1 MAALGRLAIAVE
13 ADIASF
19 TSDMGKVDRVAK
31 RTAASMEKSMTNAA
45 RAIGAAAAVAGL
57 ALVGITRSAINAAD
71 ESAKMA
77 QKIGVSV
84 EALSGLKFA
93 ADQAGVSNQQLQAG
107 LVRLARSA
115 SDAAGGLKQAQ
126 EVWKAL
132 KISPTDANGLR
143 STEALFGDI
152 AQAFSEMQDGAA
164 KTAFATRLF
173 GKAGAELIPLLN
185 SGRDGLADFMAEAKA
200 LGLVIGTDTA
210 KAAEVFNDNLSK
222 LRDGV
227 SGLGNDLAA
236 EFLPALV
243 DATNAM
249 VEWVKQLRETGAIQ
263 KIVEWVKTFIGVLD
277 DLAVFIMTR
286 IVAGALLSF
295 IGSIGLLT
303 KAIGAARVA
312 TTAWAA
318 VMAVLSGPIGLM
330 ITAVGLLGV
339 GIYNLVGA
347 QNDAAKAATALDTTQ
362 RRLAESTGYQIE
374 GALQAAKAEQ
384 KRAQETLKA
393 AQADLVA
400 ARASQERYKMIPRT
414 PGDGMGGTGA
424 AGGVGLMEGFDE
436 QSVRR
441 QEAAISDLQI
451 SLSSSFITVAEGE
464 LRLAAF
470 RKALEGTRP
479 PIVDLTN
486 GAQKAA
492 DEIAKLREQAE
503 AFANQTIMAM
513 VTQFD
518 PLLAIQLKYEES
530 LRNLAPLLDGTAE
543 GERLYAEALA
553 AVVRMKD
560 ADVAATRKEIAETKR
575 QQNVVGLLAAAY
587 AEEAMVMRMSA
598 REAFVYA
605 ETQKAIRDALAANKP
620 LLSDQIAQIGEMAGA
635 MHDSRESFEE
645 VQDILNEFGGDSD
658 SPILKLIDDMGTLQD
673 ELEKVSDAC
682 SKAFD
687 PARAN
692 ELREAIERMNTQ
704 VQIEAVG
711 GFKAM
716 LGAAQAFTQEG
727 SKGFKAMEVGMAA
740 LSIVQDLLALK
751 AAVTAVL
758 TQGQGDPYSAFAR
771 MAAMAAAV
779 APFLASIGVTLS
791 SLGGGGGG
799 FTDTAGE
806 RQAAQGTGTV
816 LGDAEAKSESI
827 ANAVEITADASEKL
841 VGLNRGML
849 NALVAMQNSIGSAT
863 AMLARGSGDVEFSDL
878 PSVGGVGA
886 ALRNPIRYGG
896 LLGGLLGGSSE
907 ITDQGIVIFGGALL
921 EILENISVG
930 AYQEV
935 QSRGWVFGG
944 RDTSEEIV
952 DATDDLGNQF
962 QLIIDSIVTT
972 VREGAL
978 ALGLLPDEI
987 EAALAEF
994 RVEEIRISL
1003 MDLTAEEQQ
1012 AELEAVFGQIFD
1024 GLAGHVVPFIEQ
1036 FQRVGEGLGETLVR
1050 VATGVQVTREAINQL
1065 GLAIDEADP
1074 ERFAQIS
1081 EGLIG
1086 AVGSIEEFITGMVA
1100 FVNNFAT
1107 DAHRLEVAQNALSSA
1122 FAQAGLEIPETRDAM
1137 WALMQSLDATTEEGR
1152 EQIATLLRLA
1162 DVADEYYDAL
1172 DRAGE
1177 AQVDLT
1183 RLLMNLARDGWSAPM
1198 QAIMELDD
1206 TYRQHVDTIQ
1216 DLARAS
1222 GRAEASEAELSIA
1235 REWHTRQLRRLAK
1248 EIMQSAMDIA
1258 GQLGYA
1264 GFEGAA
1270 NDPIYDADLGG
1281 IGQVTQAVEDRY
1293 ARELQLLQQLDQY
1306 VRSLG
1311 ISALS
1316 PLNPTER
1323 LGEAQAEYQRLL
1335 ALAQGG
1341 DLDALGQ
1348 LQGAANAYLTEAQSY
1363 FGGVG
1368 AYEGI
1373 FESVRDTL
1381 AALVDAGPQS
1391 EQLGPNTP
1399 VFGGP
1404 VDVNPGDGMRE
1415 MNEIERALLAQQLV
1429 DHLAALSIALNEPI
1443 LALFETMGI
1452 PLERLVEDL
1461 GINLQTITGAS
1472 VEALS
1477 QLAYDLGLPLGELV
1491 TALGLELP
1499 DLADG
1504 VRELATSLGIDL
1516 TALTGTTATQ
1526 LAGLAGD
1533 LRTNLST
1540 LTTALGIDL
1549 GRLTDIDSPIHQA
1562 LQSIIEGLPEEQATA
1577 LQEHLSAIATAATE
1591 ADATAAVQAA
1601 EAAINAMPVG
1611 IRNQLAPFFEGVDP
1625 VGSLSDLDYLDSI
1638 DASAVAMLEEL
1649 EGIRD
1654 ALRDANRAAEV
1665 PGYAQG
1671 TPWVPNTG
1679 MAMLHEGEMVIPR
1692 DVSDK
1697 IRSGDY
1703 YLGGT
1708 DFGTSASGDDPN
1720 GKKLDL
1726 IVQRLG
1732 TLESIARNTKV
1743 TADEASKPRPMARA
1757 S

>member
-31 RTAASMEKSMTNAA
+31 RTAASMEKSLRT
-45 RAIGAAAAVAGL
+45 AAAATGVAL
-57 ALVGITRSAINAAD
+57 AAAGASIIGMARSAIQAAD
-71 ESAKMA
+71 QMDEMSQKVGLSAKTLSELKFA
-77 QKIGVSV
+77 ASQSGVSIEQLQTGLVRLSRSAADAAGGGLQAVKAFQAIGVSV
-84 EALSGLKFA
+84 
-93 ADQAGVSNQQLQAG
+93 
-107 LVRLARSA
+107 R
-115 SDAAGGLKQAQ
+115 DAQGSLRG
-126 EVWKAL
+126 
-132 KISPTDANGLR
+132 TDAILSDLAGKFR
-143 STEALFGDI
+143 AME
-152 AQAFSEMQDGAA
+152 DGAA
-164 KTAFATRLF
+164 KTALATRLF
-173 GKAGAELIPLLN
+173 GRAGADLLPFLN
-185 SGRDGLADFMAEAKA
+185 QGSEGIARLSREAAA
-200 LGLVIGTDTA
+200 LGVVIGNDTA
-210 KAAEVFNDNLSK
+210 AAAGQFNDNMDK
-222 LRDGV
+222 LRD
-227 SGLGNDLAA
+227 SFTGLTNDLAR

-243 DATNAM
+243 EATRAM

-263 KIVEWVKTFIGVLD
+263 RIIEAVKSFIAVLD
-277 DLAVFIMTR
+277 DLAVFLLTR
-286 IVAGALLSF
+286 LAAGAIARF
-295 IGSIGLLT
+295 VGSIAL
-303 KAIGAARVA
+303 A
-312 TTAWAA
+312 TTGLGLAATATAAWTATL
-318 VMAVLSGPIGLM
+318 AVLGGPIGLLLTGVAALA
-330 ITAVGLLGV
+330 TA
-339 GIYNLVGA
+339 IYA
-347 QNDAAKAATALDTTQ
+347 YSSSADDAARAAAALDTTQ

-374 GALQAAKAEQ
+374 GALEAAKAERD
-384 KRAQETLKA
+384 RAEATLQA
-393 AQADLVA
+393 ARADLVA
-400 ARASQERYKMIPRT
+400 ARAAAERYKQIPRT

-424 AGGVGLMEGFDE
+424 AGGLGFMQGANE
-436 QSVRR
+436 NNITAIQSAVDKLALSFSNSNI
-441 QEAAISDLQI
+441 EIS
-451 SLSSSFITVAEGE
+451 EGE
-464 LRLAAF
+464 ERLAAF
-470 RKALEGTRP
+470 RAGLVQTET

-503 AFANQTIMAM
+503 AFANQTILAM
-513 VTQFD
+513 LTQFD

-575 QQNVVGLLAAAY
+575 QQNVVGLLAAEY
-587 AEEAMVMRMSA
+587 AEQNMVMRMSA

-605 ETQKAIRDALAANKP
+605 ETQRAIGDAIAANRP
-620 LLSDQIAQIGEMAGA
+620 LIADQIDQIGEMAGE
-635 MHDSRESFEE
+635 MFDSTEEFEKI
-645 VQDILNEFGGDSD
+645 QDILSEFGDNDPFGD
-658 SPILKLIDDMGTLQD
+658 LIDKIKDLRAEIEELPGPMD
-673 ELEKVSDAC
+673 E
-682 SKAFD
+682 AFD
-687 PARAN
+687 PAKIAEMRAALGN
-692 ELREAIERMNTQ
+692 LRQEALMFATDAIGQGISNLKSMASEGSN
-704 VQIEAVG
+704 AY
-711 GFKAM
+711 KA
-716 LGAAQAFTQEG
+716 LEVAQAALNLTTAIGAIVNQ
-727 SKGFKAMEVGMAA
+727 GM
-740 LSIVQDLLALK
+740 
-751 AAVTAVL
+751 
-758 TQGQGDPYSAFAR
+758 GDPYTAFAR

-779 APFLASIGVTLS
+779 SQLVG
-791 SLGGGGGG
+791 SLGAFGGG
-799 FTDTAGE
+799 FSDTAAQ
-806 RQAAQGTGTV
+806 RQGAQGTGSV
-816 LGDAEAKSESI
+816 LGDADAKSESI

-935 QSRGWVFGG
+935 QSRGWIFGG

-952 DATDDLGNQF
+952 DVTDELGNQF
-962 QLIIDSIVTT
+962 QLIIDSIVNT
-972 VREGAL
+972 VREGAI
-978 ALGLLPDEI
+978 ALGMLPDEI
-987 EAALAEF
+987 EAALAAF
-994 RVEEIRISL
+994 QVEEIRISL

-1024 GLAGHVVPFIEQ
+1024 GLAGHVVPFIAQ
-1036 FQRVGEGLGETLVR
+1036 FQQVGEGLGETLVR

-1065 GLAIDEADP
+1065 GIAIDEADP

-1086 AVGSIEEFITGMVA
+1086 AVGSIEDFITGMVA

-1107 DAHRLEVAQNALSSA
+1107 DAHRFEVAQNALTSA

-1137 WALMQSLDATTEEGR
+1137 WELMQSLDATTEEGQA
-1152 EQIATLLRLA
+1152 QIATLLRLA
-1162 DVADEYYDAL
+1162 DVADEYYNAL
-1172 DRAGE
+1172 EDQAEAMIRAAAATQELERFLGG
-1177 AQVDLT
+1177 
-1183 RLLMNLARDGWSAPM
+1183 LARDGWSEPM
-1198 QAIMELDD
+1198 QQIMALDD
-1206 TYRQHVDTIQ
+1206 TFRQHVATIQ
-1216 DLARAS
+1216 ELAIAS

-1235 REWHTRQLRRLAK
+1235 REWHTRQLRKLAR

-1258 GQLGYA
+1258 AQLGYE

-1381 AALVDAGPQS
+1381 AALVEAGPQS

-1452 PLERLVEDL
+1452 PLTQLVEDL
-1461 GINLQTITGAS
+1461 GINIEEITGAS
-1472 VEALS
+1472 VEALA

-1504 VRELATSLGIDL
+1504 VRELAASLDIDL
-1516 TALTGTTATQ
+1516 NALTAETYDGLVA
-1526 LAGLAGD
+1526 LANTLNTELA
-1533 LRTNLST
+1533 T
-1540 LTTALGIDL
+1540 LTQSLGIDL
-1549 GRLTDIDSPIHQA
+1549 GRLTDVNSPIFQA
-1562 LQSIIEGLPEEQATA
+1562 LDRAIEELSPDIRDQLDDLLIAITTATN
-1577 LQEHLSAIATAATE
+1577 E
-1591 ADATAAVQAA
+1591 ADANAAIAAA
-1601 EAAINAMPVG
+1601 ELAINGLPAG
-1611 IRNQLAPFFEGVDP
+1611 IRDLLAPFFEGVDP
-1625 VGSLSDLDYLDSI
+1625 VGAFSDLDYLDSI
-1638 DASAVAMLEEL
+1638 DDTAEDMLAEL
-1649 EGIRD
+1649 QDIAE
-1654 ALRDANRAAEV
+1654 ALNDANEAAGI

-1671 TPWVPNTG
+1671 TPWVPNNG
-1679 MAMLHEGEMVIPR
+1679 PAMLHQGEMVIPR
-1692 DVSDK
+1692 DVSDR

-1708 DFGTSASGDDPN
+1708 DFGTSSGGDDPIAR
-1720 GKKLDL
+1720 KLDL
-1726 IVQRLG
+1726 LTQQNAQLL
-1732 TLESIARNTKV
+1732 TAIANNTKV
-1743 TADEASKPRPMARA
+1743 TADEARKPRPMGRA
-1757 S
+1757 A